1 VQNENSDSAEL
12 GMSNTVS
19 ETPSPAIDQEKE
31 APAKAG
37 KGKSKTPKPAIKKE
51 STNVPEKTRGL
62 PRKQRPFPAAL
73 FEEALDFARKIFE
86 IGSGQPVKRLT
97 LFDQLGKS
105 PESSGSRM
113 LIINSGRYGLTK
125 GGKDSEIIELTEEG
139 RKAVDEQYPA
149 REIARTR
156 ADLAIFKIDPFKQ
169 TYEKLINNKLPA
181 HAVLSDGFKDLEVP
195 QEFISE
201 AVDTFIVNLRFVGLL
216 KTLSGAERIIS
227 LDAMLDGLP
236 ASPVHSHF
244 PPSREP
250 SQPAT
255 NQLIVGEL
263 AQFEST
269 CFYIAPIGEEGSE
282 ARKHSDLFL
291 GSFVEPAVEEFGLT
305 VVRADAIDKPGI
317 ITRQIIDYVMR
328 SRVVI
333 ADLSYHNPNVF
344 YELALR
350 HAVKLPIVQI
360 ARLADRIP
368 FDINQMRTIL
378 IDTTD
383 IYTLL
388 PKVDSYR
395 SEIGAQ
401 IRRALEK
408 DYVVDT
414 PVSIY
419 FPNLQVSF

>member
-1 VQNENSDSAEL
+1 VTDPKK
-12 GMSNTVS
+12 
-19 ETPSPAIDQEKE
+19 PSTSSV
-31 APAKAG
+31 
-37 KGKSKTPKPAIKKE
+37 SKTPKMAHKGVEIS
-51 STNVPEKTRGL
+51 STRDSGGAPDKSRGS

-73 FEEALDFARKIFE
+73 FEEALDFAKKIFE

-97 LFDQLGKS
+97 LFDELGKS

-113 LIINSGRYGLTK
+113 LIINAGRYGLTK
-125 GGKDSEIIELTEEG
+125 GGKDSEVVELTDEG
-139 RKAVDEQYPA
+139 RKAVDEQFPQ
-149 REIARTR
+149 RELARTR
-156 ADLAIFKIDPFKQ
+156 AELAILKIEPFRQ
-169 TYEKLINNKLPA
+169 TYEKIINNKLPA
-181 HAVLSDGFKDLEVP
+181 HSVLSDGFKDLDVP
-195 QEFISE
+195 SDFISE
-201 AVDTFIVNLRFVGLL
+201 AVDTFIVNLRFAGLL

-236 ASPVHSHF
+236 ATSGSAPF
-244 PPSREP
+244 IQRREQTP
-250 SQPAT
+250 YST
-255 NQLIVGEL
+255 HQLMVGEQ

-269 CFYIAPIGEEGSE
+269 CFYIAPIGDEGSE

-291 GSFVEPAVEEFGLT
+291 GTFVEPAVEEFGLT
-305 VVRADAIDKPGI
+305 VVRADLIDKPGI
-317 ITRQIIDYVMR
+317 ITRQIIEYVMR

-368 FDINQMRTIL
+368 FDINQMRTII

-395 SEIGAQ
+395 SEIAAQ

-419 FPNLQVSF
+419 FPNLQVTF